1 MGVTDDVLRKKGGKK
16 RRGRMIEGEL
26 YESMECSRKNKDQK
40 KVKEK

>member
-1 MGVTDDVLRKKGGKK
+1 MGVTNDVLREKGEKK

-26 YESMECSRKNKDQK
+26 YESMECSGKNKDQK